1 MYNTIVD
8 TNKTYTSEITIKKSR
23 FIATLSHFDN
33 QEELKKAID
42 DTRKAHPKARH
53 VVHAAVFGEKSDVFS
68 MSDDREPKYTAGK
81 PMLNILVG
89 SGLKNVGVIT
99 VRYFGGTLLGRGGLQ
114 KAYSD
119 VCKAVVNEAK
129 ES

>member
-1 MYNTIVD
+1 MYNIVVD
-8 TNKTYTSEITIKKSR
+8 KRTYTAEITIKKSR
-23 FIATLSHFDN
+23 FIATLSHFEN
-33 QEELKKAID
+33 QDELKKAID
-42 DTRKAHPKARH
+42 ETRKANPKARH
-53 VVHAAVFGEKSDVFS
+53 VVHAAVFGEKCDVFS

-81 PMLNILVG
+81 PMLNILIG

-119 VCKAVVNEAK
+119 VCKAVVKEALR
-129 ES
+129 S